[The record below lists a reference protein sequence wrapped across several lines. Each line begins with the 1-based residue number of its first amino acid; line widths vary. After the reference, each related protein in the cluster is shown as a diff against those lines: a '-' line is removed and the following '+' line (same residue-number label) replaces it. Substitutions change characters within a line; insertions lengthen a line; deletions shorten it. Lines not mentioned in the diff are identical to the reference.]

1 MELRIKILIVTIL
14 VGFLPTSIVAAYV
27 MTNIIPQ
34 YEKITYDYFVTQQ
47 EKSLERIKAKVF
59 EDMTNFAKEYAIWN
73 EIYEAVLMGKLST
86 IEFYWTNWLYQ
97 KPYDFSIIV
106 GFDKQGKII
115 CSYSKYQSI
124 KDININKLSKIVQ
137 KTISK
142 QYIIYKEVSL
152 IPVEKGFIKFND
164 KIYAFVCC
172 PVLDDKNLSRPVIG
186 ALFLARDIK
195 NFVSLIQPYVVNN
208 VYFQPKESSTRPNRL
223 LRNEIAITDI
233 DNNILGSIVLD
244 YDEKPLVL
252 VKKHFENLLIAMFM
266 ILTILTLLISFISG
280 MYLTNRILKLE
291 EYAIGLFSRINGEA
305 TLPKPNVKKEG
316 KFENVETILTY
327 FSNEIKSKI
336 SLLKTQDDLLRE
348 LFEKERRN
356 FEGAIKLLIS
366 IIEMKDPYTK
376 GHAERVMQYSKKIGQ
391 KLVNQKGYKIN
402 LFDLEI
408 AAYLHDIGKIVVPE
422 NILNKRG
429 KLTDEEYSIVKR
441 HSLDGYNILS
451 NIEYFDSIKDIV
463 LYHHENLDGTGYPL
477 GINGDKIPVE
487 SRIIAIADVFDALT
501 TDRPYR
507 KAFSEEEAL
516 IMMKNDVGKKFDPE
530 IFEVF
535 LEVLAEEKISN
546 VEMKI
551 DGQV

>member
-1 MELRIKILIVTIL
+1 VELRIKILVVTIL
-14 VGFLPTSIVAAYV
+14 VAFLPTSIVAVYV

-34 YEKITYDYFVTQQ
+34 YEKITYNYFVTQQ
-47 EKSLERIKAKVF
+47 EKSLERIKSKVF
-59 EDMTNFAKEYAIWN
+59 DDMTNFAKEYTIWN
-73 EIYEAVLMGKLST
+73 EIYEAILVGNLST
-86 IEFYWTNWLYQ
+86 IEFYWANWLSQ
-97 KPYDFSIIV
+97 KPYDFSIII
-106 GFDKQGKII
+106 GFNKQEKII
-115 CSYSKYQSI
+115 CSYSKYQPV

-137 KTISK
+137 RVVNQ
-142 QYIIYKEVSL
+142 QYIIYKEISL

-164 KIYAFVCC
+164 KIYAFVCS

-186 ALFLARDIK
+186 ALFLAKDIK
-195 NFVSLIQPYVVNN
+195 NFVSLLQPYVVNN
-208 VYFQPKESSTRPNRL
+208 VYFQPKKSLTRSNRL
-223 LRNEIAITDI
+223 LRNEIIITDI
-233 DNNILGSIVLD
+233 DNNILGSIILD
-244 YDEKPLVL
+244 YDERPLVL
-252 VKKHFENLLIAMFM
+252 IKQHFESLLIAMFV

-280 MYLTNRILKLE
+280 VYLTNRILKLE
-291 EYAIGLFSRINGEA
+291 DYAIDLFSRINGEV
-305 TLPKPNVKKEG
+305 TLPKPSVKKEG

-336 SLLKTQDDLLRE
+336 SLLKTQDELLRE
-348 LFEKERRN
+348 LFEKEKRN

-366 IIEMKDPYTK
+366 IVEMKDPYTK
-376 GHAERVMQYSKKIGQ
+376 GHAERVMRYSKKIGE
-391 KLVNQKGYKIN
+391 KLVTQKGYKIS

-429 KLTDEEYSIVKR
+429 RLTDEEYSIVKR
-441 HSLDGYNILS
+441 HVLDGYNILS
-451 NIEYFDSIKDIV
+451 NIEYFDSIKDII
-463 LYHHENLDGTGYPL
+463 LCHHENLDGTGYPL
-477 GINGDKIPVE
+477 GISGDKIPVE

-516 IMMKNDVGKKFDPE
+516 LMMKNDVGKKFDPE

>member
-1 MELRIKILIVTIL
+1 VELRIKILVVTIL
-14 VGFLPTSIVAAYV
+14 VAFLPTSIVAVYV

-34 YEKITYDYFVTQQ
+34 YKKITYNYFVTQQ
-47 EKSLERIKAKVF
+47 EKSLEKIKSKVF
-59 EDMTNFAKEYAIWN
+59 DDMTNFAKEYTIWN
-73 EIYEAVLMGKLST
+73 EIYEAILVGNLST
-86 IEFYWTNWLYQ
+86 IEFYWANWLSQ
-97 KPYDFSIIV
+97 KPYDFSIII
-106 GFDKQGKII
+106 GFNKQGKII
-115 CSYSKYQSI
+115 CSYSKYQPV

-137 KTISK
+137 RAVNQ
-142 QYIIYKEVSL
+142 QYIIYKEISL

-164 KIYAFVCC
+164 KIYAFVCS

-186 ALFLARDIK
+186 ALFLAKDIK
-195 NFVSLIQPYVVNN
+195 NFVSLLQPYVVNN
-208 VYFQPKESSTRPNRL
+208 VYFQPKKSLTRSNRL
-223 LRNEIAITDI
+223 LRNEIIITDI

-244 YDEKPLVL
+244 YDERPLVL
-252 VKKHFENLLIAMFM
+252 IKQHFESLLIAMFV

-280 MYLTNRILKLE
+280 VYLTNRILKLE
-291 EYAIGLFSRINGEA
+291 DYAIDLFSRINGEV
-305 TLPKPNVKKEG
+305 TLPKPSVKKEG

-336 SLLKTQDDLLRE
+336 SLLKTQDELLRE
-348 LFEKERRN
+348 LFEKEKRN

-366 IIEMKDPYTK
+366 IVEMKDPYTK
-376 GHAERVMQYSKKIGQ
+376 GHAERVMRYSKKIGE
-391 KLVNQKGYKIN
+391 KLVTQKGYKIN

-429 KLTDEEYSIVKR
+429 RLTDEEYSIVKR
-441 HSLDGYNILS
+441 HVLDGYNILS
-451 NIEYFDSIKDIV
+451 NIEYFDSIKDII
-463 LYHHENLDGTGYPL
+463 LCHHENLDGTGYPL
-477 GINGDKIPVE
+477 GISGDKIPVE

-516 IMMKNDVGKKFDPE
+516 LMMKNDVGKKFDPE

>member
-14 VGFLPTSIVAAYV
+14 VAFLPTSIVAAYV

-34 YEKITYDYFVTQQ
+34 YEKITYNYFVTQQ

-59 EDMTNFAKEYAIWN
+59 EDMTNFSKEYAIWN